1 MELLPKVK
9 MNKNK
14 RIAIKKS
21 GEVIKP
27 FLLCCETKNPK
38 LIISSLSSFQL
49 LVSHDALP
57 DEGAIGII
65 VETLLRIYEQQDE
78 VISLK
83 IIQLCLLILTTS
95 KFNLDLSIYAK
106 V

>member
-1 MELLPKVK
+1 
-9 MNKNK
+9 
-14 RIAIKKS
+14 
-21 GEVIKP
+21 
-27 FLLCCETKNPK
+27 
-38 LIISSLSSFQL
+38 
-49 LVSHDALP
+49 VSHDALP